1 MKHKKKWLAV
11 FVLLAVI
18 LVLLPYSTAYLSHVE
33 TKDNPITIG
42 HNDIMIEEEFTPPKA
57 WQPNTT
63 YKKDVKIRNTGTVP
77 CYIRVY
83 AALSDADIP
92 AEINFDTGRWI
103 QSSDGYWY
111 QNSIIEPGANTPSLF
126 TKVTIQDAEA
136 EQLKTFDVI
145 IYAESVQ
152 AEGYSDI
159 WDAFAG
165 VQ

>member
-42 HNDIMIEEEFTPPKA
+42 QYDIMIEEKFTPPKE

-83 AALSDADIP
+83 AALSDAP
-92 AEINFDTGRWI
+92 RL
-103 QSSDGYWY
+103 SD
-111 QNSIIEPGANTPSLF
+111 
-126 TKVTIQDAEA
+126 K
-136 EQLKTFDVI
+136 
-145 IYAESVQ
+145 
-152 AEGYSDI
+152 
-159 WDAFAG
+159 
-165 VQ
+165 